1 VPCQGQPGT
10 DQFCGYDI
18 NTDYYQHTPK
28 TCNVVTYEFEITNTT
43 ISPDGIERL
52 GLLVNGQMPG
62 PTIRASWGD
71 TVVVTVKNSMQNN
84 GTSIHFHGV
93 RQLNNNMND
102 GVPSITQCPIAPGES
117 MTYTWV
123 AENYGTSWYH
133 SHFALQTWEGVFG
146 PIVIEG
152 PYSASFDSDL
162 GTFML
167 QDWTHATVDSM
178 YDLAQNATPI
188 PGSTTGATFGGPQ
201 TMDNGL
207 INGMNTWSN
216 NAANTTVGSRL
227 EAGTFTSG
235 QSYSLR
241 IVNVAIQSTFAFSI
255 DGHSLTVIS
264 SDFVPIVPYKTD
276 VLFINIG
283 QRYQVIVNANQPSD
297 NYWMRADNQQSCTNM
312 IQNRDVKAII
322 RYSDAPTG
330 VNPTSTSFIYT
341 DACRDEPYASL
352 VPVVPLNAGPA
363 DFTEGTLDVVIHG
376 NQAQLFKWYL
386 SGV

>member
-1 VPCQGQPGT
+1 VRCQGQPGN

-18 NTDYYQHTPK
+18 NTNSYQHTPK

-52 GLLVNGQMPG
+52 GLLINGQMPG

-117 MTYTWV
+117 MTYIWV

-133 SHFALQTWEGVFG
+133 SHFAIQTWEGVFG
-146 PIVIEG
+146 PMIIEG
-152 PYSASFDSDL
+152 PHSASFDSDL

-178 YDLAQNATPI
+178 YDRAQDVVT
-188 PGSTTGATFGGPQ
+188 GGPQ

-207 INGMNTWSN
+207 INGKNTWTN
-216 NAANTTVGSRL
+216 NGVTVGSRL
-227 EAGTFTSG
+227 EAGTLTSG
-235 QSYSLR
+235 RSYLLH
-241 IVNVAIQSTFAFSI
+241 IVNAAIQSTFAFSI

-264 SDFVPIVPYKTD
+264 SDFVPIEPYTTN

-283 QRYQVIVNANQPSD
+283 QRYEVIVHADQPSG
-297 NYWMRADNQQSCTNM
+297 NYWMRADNQQTCTNM
-312 IQNRDVKAII
+312 IQNRDVKAIL
-322 RYSDAPTG
+322 RYSDAQTG
-330 VNPTSTSFIYT
+330 VDPTSTTQTYT
-341 DACRDEPYASL
+341 DACQDEPYASL

-363 DFTEGTLDVVIHG
+363 DFTEGTLDVLVG
-376 NQAQLFKWYL
+376 PGVPKTPNLFKWTL